1 MYEEI
6 NGHDIVER
14 IDNCLAGIG
23 VTREVLANHIG
34 KQRQCFTDWK
44 NRNIMPNAKDL
55 YIISKFLGVPLEYL
69 LTGNTQVM
77 DDITAVIASKLNA
90 LDPTI
95 KNALITMIDGQ
106 IDYWKKK
113 EK

>member
-6 NGHDIVER
+6 NGHDIVVR
-14 IDNCLAGIG
+14 IDNCLEGMDLS
-23 VTREVLANHIG
+23 REVLANHIG

-55 YIISKFLGVPLEYL
+55 YMISKFLGVPLEYL
-69 LTGNTQVM
+69 LTGNEKIM
-77 DDITAVIASKLNA
+77 DDKTAVIAAKINA

-95 KNALITMIDGQ
+95 KDALITMMDGQ
-106 IDYWKKK
+106 IEYWKKQ